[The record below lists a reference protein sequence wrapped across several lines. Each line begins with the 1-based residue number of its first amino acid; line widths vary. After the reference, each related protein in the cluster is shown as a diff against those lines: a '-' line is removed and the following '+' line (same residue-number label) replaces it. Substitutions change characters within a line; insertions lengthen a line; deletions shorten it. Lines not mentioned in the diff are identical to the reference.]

1 MPITFERIEV
11 IDVRFPTSDFL
22 DGSDAMNP
30 DPDYS
35 AAYVTLH
42 TNVAN
47 LAGHG
52 FTFTIGRGNDIVVK
66 AIETLGEALLGMD
79 LADVQR
85 DPLGMWRRLAGD
97 SQMRWLGPEKGVVHL
112 ATAAL
117 TNAVW
122 DLWARAAGKP
132 LWKLLLDLPIETVA
146 SAIDYR
152 HISDALT
159 PGEAVALLKDLQ
171 ATRAERE
178 AELHR
183 YGFPAYTTSA
193 GWLGYDDD
201 KIRRLTQ
208 QALDDGWRHIKIKV
222 GRSLKDDLRRC
233 RAIREVLGNKGKLM
247 LDANQVWDV
256 DEAIANMKVL
266 AEFEPWWIEEP
277 TSPDDVLGH
286 ARIASAIRPIGVA
299 TGEHCHNRI
308 MFKQF
313 MQAGAMQFA
322 QIDACRLGGVN
333 EVLAVMLMARKFDI
347 PICPHAGGVGLCEL
361 VQHYS
366 MFDYAGVS
374 GRWDDRLTEHAAHLH
389 EHMVDP
395 IQIRGGR
402 YMPPMAPGMSG
413 EIKAKSLAEYAY
425 PAGHV
430 WQARK
435 TPLGGSA

>member
-1 MPITFERIEV
+1 MPITLERLEV

-35 AAYVTLH
+35 AAYVILH
-42 TNVAN
+42 TNRAG

-66 AIETLGEALLGMD
+66 AIETLGPAILGMD

-122 DLWARAAGKP
+122 DLWARAADKP

-159 PGEAVALLKDLQ
+159 PGEAVALLKNLQ
-171 ATRAERE
+171 STRADRE
-178 AELHR
+178 ADLHR
-183 YGFPAYTTSA
+183 HGYPAYTTSA

-201 KIRRLTQ
+201 KIRRLTR
-208 QALDDGWRHIKIKV
+208 QAMADGWRHIKIKV
-222 GRSLKDDLRRC
+222 GRSLDDDMRRC
-233 RAIREVLGNKGKLM
+233 RAIREVLGKDGKLM

-256 DEAIANMKVL
+256 DEAIANMRVL
-266 AEFEPWWIEEP
+266 AEYEPWWIEEP

-286 ARIASAIRPIGVA
+286 ARIAAAIRPIGVA

-313 MQAGAMQFA
+313 MQAGALQFA

-333 EVLAVMLMARKFDI
+333 EVLAVLLMARKFAI
-347 PICPHAGGVGLCEL
+347 PVCPHAGGVGLCEL

-366 MFDYAGVS
+366 MFDYVAVS

-402 YMPPMAPGMSG
+402 YVPPLAPGMS
-413 EIKAKSLAEYAY
+413 AAMQPQSLVDYAF
-425 PAGHV
+425 PHGRV
-430 WQARK
+430 WQAR
-435 TPLGGSA
+435 AR